1 MKKAT
6 TIRRI
11 IGITALVLWA
21 VAIVCD
27 IILDKETHLKY
38 QIDVWMYYVAVI
50 LSVIYAF
57 VWIIFAPKLHCVLK
71 ILIVLCAI
79 GDILF
84 GVFILSF
91 ASVIPP
97 DSLIW
102 KDNHYIVYR
111 ECNKMIDPG
120 KIVMYER
127 NGILE
132 KRYCSLG
139 SSFSDPDKIDYFF
152 YDDLGFIREEADW
165 SFDMDHWHT
174 TCFYRLN
181 DGHRFDE
188 GKNDSLLNLINKQIK
203 TK

>member
-27 IILDKETHLKY
+27 ILMDKETHLIY
-38 QIDVWMYYVAVI
+38 QIDVWMYYAAVV
-50 LSVIYAF
+50 LSVIYGF
-57 VWIIFAPKLHCVLK
+57 IWIIIAIKHPLLKVL
-71 ILIVLCAI
+71 IIFCAI
-79 GDILF
+79 CALAF
-84 GVFILSF
+84 WTFVLSF

-102 KDNHYIVYR
+102 KDNRYVVYR
-111 ECNKMIDPG
+111 ECNDLIDPG
-120 KIVMYER
+120 KIVLYKR
-127 NGILE
+127 GGILE
-132 KRYCSLG
+132 KRCYSLG

-152 YDDLGFIREEADW
+152 YDDLDMIQEESDW

-174 TCFYRLN
+174 TCFYRIS
-181 DGHRFDE
+181 DGHRYDE
-188 GKNDSLLNLINKQIK
+188 VKNDSLLALINR
-203 TK
+203 